1 MYRLTTS
8 FDLSAPVDNT
18 KSNEV
23 INSFV
28 LSETTALFFPNTE
41 REQFFNPNMSFKIC
55 KSRVSFLGL
64 KGLRE
69 GISGIPNLNSTEYS
83 AARIEFIGSYSGSY
97 LNRNP
102 NVQGVLEIKKY
113 NEWENQDI
121 VIPAKSFFDSNGF
134 YPSFKLNVSS
144 MDLSYD
150 GIGIQTIYNGR
161 SIIPFIELLI
171 DDTKLIFST

>member
-8 FDLSAPVDNT
+8 FSFASSVDNT
-18 KSNEV
+18 KSNGRAWGR
-23 INSFV
+23 INVNDAS
-28 LSETTALFFPNTE
+28 FFPNSDRE
-41 REQFFNPNMSFKIC
+41 RIFNPNMSFKIS

-69 GISGIPNLNSTEYS
+69 GINGVPDVNPQENEYS
-83 AARIEFIGSYSGSY
+83 AARIWFVGSYAGSF
-97 LNRNP
+97 LNKHI
-102 NVQGVLEIKKY
+102 NVPSILEIKKY

-121 VIPAKSFFDSNGF
+121 IIPAKSYFDSSNF
-134 YPSFKLNVSS
+134 YPDYKLNISE
-144 MDLSYD
+144 MELSYD

-171 DDTKLIFST
+171 DDTKLIFA

>member
-8 FDLSAPVDNT
+8 FNSNATVDNT

-23 INSFV
+23 IQISS
-28 LSETTALFFPNTE
+28 LSESDALFFPNTE

-69 GISGIPNLNSTEYS
+69 GISGIPNLQDTEYK
-83 AARIEFIGSYSGSY
+83 AATIRFIGSYGSF
-97 LNRNP
+97 LNRNT
-102 NVQGVLEIKKY
+102 NVPSILEIKKY

-121 VIPAKSFFDSNGF
+121 IIPAKSFFDSNGQ
-134 YPSFKLNVSS
+134 YPSFKLNISS
-144 MDLSYD
+144 MNLSYD

-161 SIIPFIELLI
+161 SIIPFIELLV
-171 DDTKLIFST
+171 DDTKLNV

>member
-8 FDLSAPVDNT
+8 FDSNATVDNT
-18 KSNEV
+18 KSNE
-23 INSFV
+23 ILQISS
-28 LSETTALFFPNTE
+28 LSASDALFFPNTNK
-41 REQFFNPNMSFKIC
+41 EQFFTPNMSFKIS

-69 GISGIPNLNSTEYS
+69 GISGIPNLQDTEYK
-83 AARIEFIGSYSGSY
+83 AASIQIAGSYGGSF
-97 LNRNP
+97 LNTAI
-102 NVQGVLEIKKY
+102 NVNSRFDIKKF

-121 VIPAKSFFDSNGF
+121 VIPAKSFFDSNGQ
-134 YPSFKLNVSS
+134 YPAFRLNISFMVLC
-144 MDLSYD
+144 YD

-161 SIIPFIELLI
+161 SVIPFIELLI

>member
-8 FDLSAPVDNT
+8 FNLNVPVDNT

-23 INSFV
+23 
-28 LSETTALFFPNTE
+28 LSSSLNAEDALFFPNTG
-41 REQFFNPNMSFKIC
+41 RLEQNFDPDMSFKIC

-69 GISGIPNLNSTEYS
+69 GISGIPNLESTEYR
-83 AARIEFIGSYSGSY
+83 AASMRFTGSYAGSY
-97 LNRNP
+97 LNQNP
-102 NVQGVLEIKKY
+102 NLNSVLEIKKY

-121 VIPAKSFFDSNGF
+121 IIPAESYFNLNNQ
-134 YPSFKLNVSS
+134 YPAFKLNIWSI
-144 MDLSYD
+144 DLSYD

-171 DDTKLIFST
+171 DDTKLILAG

>member
-23 INSFV
+23 INSFT
-28 LSETTALFFPNTE
+28 LSANTALFFPNTE
-41 REQFFNPNMSFKIC
+41 REQFFNPNMSFKIS

-69 GISGIPNLNSTEYS
+69 GISGIPNLQNEYK
-83 AARIEFIGSYSGSY
+83 AATMQFTGSYAGSF
-97 LNRNP
+97 LNRNT
-102 NVQGVLEIKKY
+102 NVPGILEIKKY

-121 VIPAKSFFDSNGF
+121 IIPAKSFFDSNGQ
-134 YPSFKLNVSS
+134 YPSFKLNISS

-161 SIIPFIELLI
+161 SIIPFIELLV
-171 DDTKLIFST
+171 DDTKLNI

>member
-1 MYRLTTS
+1 MYRLTAS
-8 FDLSAPVDNT
+8 FDSNATVDNT

-23 INSFV
+23 LQISS
-28 LSETTALFFPNTE
+28 LSASDALFFPNTE
-41 REQFFNPNMSFKIC
+41 WEQYFDPNMSFRIC

-69 GISGIPNLNSTEYS
+69 GISGIPNLQSTEYN
-83 AARIEFIGSYSGSY
+83 AAKIQFAGSHSGAF
-97 LNRNP
+97 LNRNT
-102 NVQGVLEIKKY
+102 NVPSVLEIKKF
-113 NEWENQDI
+113 NEWEIQDL
-121 VIPAKSFFDSNGF
+121 VIPARSFFDSNIH
-134 YPSFKLNVSS
+134 YPAFRLNISL

-161 SIIPFIELLI
+161 SVIPFIELLI

>member
-8 FDLSAPVDNT
+8 FNLNVPVDNT

-23 INSFV
+23 LNSS
-28 LSETTALFFPNTE
+28 LNAEDALFFPNTD

-69 GISGIPNLNSTEYS
+69 GINGIPNLNSTEYR
-83 AARIEFIGSYSGSY
+83 AARMEFQGSHAGSY
-97 LNRNP
+97 LSRNIY
-102 NVQGVLEIKKY
+102 VQGVLEIKKY

-121 VIPAKSFFDSNGF
+121 IIPAKSFFDSNNH
-134 YPSFKLNVSS
+134 YPSFKLNISS
-144 MDLSYD
+144 IDLSYD

-171 DDTKLIFST
+171 DDTKLIFA